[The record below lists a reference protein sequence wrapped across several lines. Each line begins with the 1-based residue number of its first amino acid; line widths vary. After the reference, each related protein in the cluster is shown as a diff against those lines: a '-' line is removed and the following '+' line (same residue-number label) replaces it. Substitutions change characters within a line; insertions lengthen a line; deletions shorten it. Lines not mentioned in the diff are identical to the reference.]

1 MERQVCWMQANSFI
15 RNRYQRWLAAL
26 PILFAMLLV
35 PLALWAQGGEATITG
50 TVHDSTGAV
59 VPGANVILTDQ
70 NSNAVRVTKSNGTGF
85 FSFAAVP
92 PGTYTVT
99 VGMQGF
105 SQYVQKNLAIHP
117 LDQVSLRNIALKPGT
132 ASTTVEVNAEAAD
145 IVPVDTGE
153 KSETIEAKQI
163 QNLAIEGRNAVEL
176 LKILPGVVNQGG
188 FNGEVTAFNG
198 GVGSYNINGTRSD
211 SLALTNDGADIVD
224 PGCNCGAAVT
234 PNVDML
240 SEVKVQT
247 SNFSS
252 ENNKGPVVIQ
262 TVDKSGGAQ
271 FHGEAYYSLR
281 DSSMNANDWQNNA
294 NHVAKPK
301 SKFQYPG
308 FNIGGPVLIPG
319 TSFNKHRDK
328 LFFFAGFEWMRQ
340 GVDLGLKRA
349 DVPTKAMREGDYTDA
364 SYIKSLFGYDVNALP
379 CQPGAPDKTTGVVPP
394 LPGYCAGVGLIN
406 PASFDPGGR
415 VLVNQYP
422 LPNADPSKTQ
432 GYNYLSDIVN
442 PQNRDQQLV
451 RIDYNISNNTK
462 LYSRFNRE
470 NETEPYPY
478 GLWWNP
484 SDVPYPSNII
494 GGNTSRSLS
503 TSLTNV
509 FSPTMTNELV
519 VAITRLD
526 LPNTLNDPKKVS
538 RTALNYPYRGLYAP
552 AEDVVPDVTD
562 WGGGVAGII
571 NPGGFTPALFADKW
585 INSVTDNVSKV
596 AGMHLFKFGAYY
608 EHLTNDQPTN
618 NYTMGFAV
626 PTTWSGVSSGNAYAD
641 LLLGRIGDFQQ
652 STANLTGNMAED
664 EFDFYGQDSWKATPR
679 LTLNYGV
686 RAYHLGW
693 MYEKHGRIGVFV
705 PSTYDPNSV
714 QNGAVVK
721 YTGIETHA
729 SNPAVPQSGFKQ
741 PGFRLAPTVGFAWD
755 VTGNASTVLR
765 GGFGTY
771 YYRDQGNVFF
781 GAIGNPPQ
789 EFNTEISGGHML
801 SDFDSMTPAGQV
813 VNLNVLDPTDTRV
826 PVTYSWS
833 LTLSKKMPWSTVVE
847 ASYVANSSHNQENTS
862 NVNLVPEGS
871 ELGMFNP
878 GSSNDQ
884 SFRPYKSYQNISKG
898 THFLTQN
905 YNSLQITASRQT
917 GRVNYSV
924 AYTFSKTLGTGG
936 QYSAGSSVV
945 DPFNTRG
952 RSYGIL
958 PYDRTHIL
966 SVAYNVLLPNF
977 GSKYLGNHAITNGV
991 LNGWQFSGISQ
1002 FQSGAPEYF
1011 GSNIAMDA
1019 VIDSG
1024 TTTAISNS
1032 DGSKQELAFD
1042 SRHIDGTPD
1051 SSAHPFTVCNPVAN
1065 LAPQEIFNANCF
1077 QAPSIGKN
1085 GYYQLPYYIRGPWYN
1100 NNDLSAFKNF
1110 ALGKNENRKL
1120 QLRFEAFN
1128 FMNHPLWGFIGNDPA
1143 LHLRFDNYGGK
1154 PLDGVGGTATSTGK
1168 PAGFMTN
1175 KFGHRTVQI
1184 ALKLFF

>member
-1 MERQVCWMQANSFI
+1 MHATHFLKK
-15 RNRYQRWLAAL
+15 RYQTWLTVLPVLLGMLLL
-26 PILFAMLLV
+26 PI
-35 PLALWAQGGEATITG
+35 ALWAQGGEATITG
-50 TVHDSTGAV
+50 TVHDTSGAV
-59 VPGANVILTDQ
+59 IPNANIVLTNQ
-70 NSNAVRVTKSNGTGF
+70 SSNAVRVTKSNGTGF
-85 FSFAAVP
+85 FSFSAVP

-99 VGMQGF
+99 VGVQGF
-105 SQYVQKNLAIHP
+105 SQYVQKNMSVHP
-117 LDQVSLRNIALKPGT
+117 LDQIGINGIVLKPGT
-132 ASTTVEVNAEAAD
+132 ASTTVEVNAAAAD

-153 KSETIEAKQI
+153 KSETIESKQI
-163 QNLAIEGRNAVEL
+163 QNLAIVGRNAVEL

-262 TVDKSGGAQ
+262 TIDKSGGAQ

-281 DSSMNANDWQNNA
+281 NSAMNANDWQNNA
-294 NHVAKPK
+294 NHAAKPK

-319 TSFNKHRDK
+319 TNFNKHRDK

-349 DVPTKAMREGDYTDA
+349 DVPTPAMRQGDYTDT
-364 SYIKSLFGYDVNALP
+364 SYIKSLWGYDVNGLP
-379 CQPGAPDKTTGVVPP
+379 CQPDGDGKLASYCSGLGMIAPN
-394 LPGYCAGVGLIN
+394 AI
-406 PASFDPGGR
+406 DPGGQ
-415 VLVNQYP
+415 VLMNQYP
-422 LPNADPSKTQ
+422 LPNADPKQTQ

-470 NETEPYPY
+470 DESEPYPY

-484 SDVPYPSNII
+484 SDVPYPTNII
-494 GGNTSRSLS
+494 GANTSRALS

-526 LPNTLNDPKKVS
+526 LPNTLADPTKVS
-538 RTALNYPYRGLYAP
+538 RTGLNYPYRGLYTP
-552 AEDVVPDVTD
+552 AEDVVPNVTD

-571 NPGGFTPALFADKW
+571 NPGGFTPALFANKW

-596 AGMHLFKFGAYY
+596 AGTHLFKFGAYY

-618 NYTMGFAV
+618 NYTMALMV
-626 PTTWSGVSSGNAYAD
+626 PTTWSGNSSGNSYAD
-641 LLLGRIGDFQQ
+641 LLMGRIGDFQQ
-652 STANLTGNMAED
+652 STANITGHMAEN
-664 EFDFYGQDSWKATPR
+664 EFDFYAQDSWKATSR
-679 LTLNYGV
+679 LTLNYGA
-686 RAYHLGW
+686 RFYHPGW
-693 MYEKHGRIGVFV
+693 MYETKNHIASFL
-705 PSTYDPNSV
+705 PSEYDPNSV
-714 QNGAVVK
+714 ELDPNGNVIKVDK
-721 YTGIETHA
+721 YTGIATHA
-729 SNPAVPQSGFKQ
+729 TNSKVPASGFKSV
-741 PGFRLAPTVGFAWD
+741 GIRVAPTVGFAWD
-755 VTGNASTVLR
+755 VTGAGKTVVR

-771 YYRDQGNVFF
+771 FYRDQGNVFF
-781 GAIGNPPQ
+781 GAVGNPPL
-789 EFNTEISGGHML
+789 EFNTDVQAPHLI
-801 SDFDSMTPAGQV
+801 SDFDSLT
-813 VNLNVLDPTDTRV
+813 VNQPVTLNVLDPNNDHV

-833 LTLSKKMPWSTVVE
+833 LTLSKRLPWSTVLE
-847 ASYVANSSHNQENTS
+847 ASYVGNSSHNQENTT
-862 NVNLVPEGS
+862 NINTVPEGS
-871 ELGMFNP
+871 ELNIVSP
-878 GSSNDQ
+878 GSSDDQRFRQYKAYQAINDG
-884 SFRPYKSYQNISKG
+884 I
-898 THFLTQN
+898 HFLTQN
-905 YNSLQITASRQT
+905 YNSLQVTASRQT

-952 RSYGIL
+952 RSYGVL

-966 SVAYNVLLPNF
+966 SVAYNVLLPNV
-977 GSKYLGNHAITNGV
+977 GSRYMGNHAV
-991 LNGWQFSGISQ
+991 LNGIFNGWQVSGISQ
-1002 FQSGAPEYF
+1002 FQSGAPLYF
-1011 GSNIAMDA
+1011 GSNMAMDA
-1019 VIDSG
+1019 TSDANTTGVPLNSSG
-1024 TTTAISNS
+1024 KPDLS
-1032 DGSKQELAFD
+1032 FD
-1042 SRHIDGTPD
+1042 ARHIAGTPD
-1051 SSAHPFTVCNPVAN
+1051 TSVHPITVCDPTAN
-1065 LAPQEIFNANCF
+1065 LQPQEIFNANCF
-1077 QAPSIGKN
+1077 QAPSPGNN

-1110 ALGKNENRKL
+1110 ALGKDENRKL

-1128 FMNHPLWGFIGNDPA
+1128 FLNHPLWGFVSSDPA
-1143 LHLRFDNYGGK
+1143 LHLQYDNYGGK
-1154 PLDGVGGTATSTGK
+1154 PLDGMGGNPTSTGK
-1168 PAGFMTN
+1168 PAGFVTN
-1175 KFGHRTVQI
+1175 KFGHRTIQVAVKI
-1184 ALKLFF
+1184 FF